1 MSYNSNLGYAEL
13 DPYVVSGQFVN
24 ATNSQYAGNF
34 GSNET
39 QGGSICNDAMMR
51 GGKGTNGKGTNGK
64 GTTKWQDYVRR
75 KIKNITRK
83 YKKMAKQRSK
93 SMRKRLRSRYLR
105 KSQTKSRGRSRGR
118 GRSLSGGWLRKST
131 HKRSTKK
138 RGGGQSGGYA
148 QYGSNMPYPSGYSV
162 GGVLPPALVGMAS
175 PPPVTPL
182 DPEVDNYSRFTNGGF
197 SSPGN

>member
-1 MSYNSNLGYAEL
+1 MSYNSNLGYADL
-13 DPYVVSGQFVN
+13 NPYVVGGQFTN
-24 ATNSQYAGNF
+24 PTNSQYAGSF

-39 QGGSICNDAMMR
+39 QGGPICNLGLMR
-51 GGKGTNGKGTNGK
+51 GGKATKGGN
-64 GTTKWQDYVRR
+64 WQESIRR

-83 YKKMAKQRSK
+83 YKKMAKSRSK
-93 SMRKRLRSRYLR
+93 SMKNRLRSRYLR
-105 KSQTKSRGRSRGR
+105 KSKAKSRSRGR
-118 GRSLSGGWLRKST
+118 GRSLSGGWLRKPSRR
-131 HKRSTKK
+131 KSSKK

-162 GGVLPPALVGMAS
+162 GGDLPPSLVGMAT

-182 DPEVDNYSRFTNGGF
+182 PAEVDNYNRFTNGGF

>member
-13 DPYVVSGQFVN
+13 NPYVVSGQFTN
-24 ATNSQYAGNF
+24 PTNSQYAGSF

-39 QGGSICNDAMMR
+39 QGGPICNSGLIR
-51 GGKGTNGKGTNGK
+51 GGGTKGKGTK
-64 GTTKWQDYVRR
+64 KWQDSIRR

-105 KSQTKSRGRSRGR
+105 KSQTKSRGRGRSRG
-118 GRSLSGGWLRKST
+118 LSGGWLRKPSRR
-131 HKRSTKK
+131 KSSKK

-148 QYGSNMPYPSGYSV
+148 QYGSNTLPYPASYSV
-162 GGVLPPALVGMAS
+162 GGDLPPSLSALAS
-175 PPPVTPL
+175 PPPVGGNAPY
-182 DPEVDNYSRFTNGGF
+182 VDNYNRFTNSGF
-197 SSPGN
+197 SSV